1 MTNKETDEAAE
12 RQKRLQALRSKQKE
26 QAAKPR
32 SGSGS
37 DGDDTSDRKRELVKK
52 FMKKRMQEGGAAG
65 AGGASGKNAGQ
76 FPRLKALLEQGGGQ
90 TGETSSV
97 KLEELE
103 ARVVKLEQALEKVL
117 EMFAKEKK

>member
-32 SGSGS
+32 SGSDS
-37 DGDDTSDRKRELVKK
+37 DTSDRKREVIKK
-52 FMKKRMQEGGAAG
+52 IMKKRMQEGGTAG

-97 KLEELE
+97 KLEKLE
-103 ARVVKLEQALEKVL
+103 ARVVKLEQALEKAL
-117 EMFAKEKK
+117 KMFAKKKK